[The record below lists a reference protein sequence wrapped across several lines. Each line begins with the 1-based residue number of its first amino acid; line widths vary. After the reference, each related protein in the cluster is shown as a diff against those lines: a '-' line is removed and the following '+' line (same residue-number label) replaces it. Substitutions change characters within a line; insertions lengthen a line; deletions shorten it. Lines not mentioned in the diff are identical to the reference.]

1 MLERPIFPNQV
12 FVSRLMSSNETW
24 AEENQTNLPIHEDKR
39 PLGLVE
45 VEHPIVL
52 AKHVAGREA
61 LARWVPP
68 TLQTTKLELIYSS
81 NVHGRCLETFYARL
95 VYFFSDVRVKCLS
108 RLTYSICL
116 SLQMLVCYS
125 YDNING
131 GT

>member
-1 MLERPIFPNQV
+1 MLQQPIFPRQD
-12 FVSRLMSSNETW
+12 FVSRLMASNETW

-45 VEHPIVL
+45 GEHPIVL

-81 NVHGRCLETFYARL
+81 NIHGRSLEMFYARL
-95 VYFFSDVRVKCLS
+95 VYFSVMMCVKCSS
-108 RLTYSICL
+108 RLTH
-116 SLQMLVCYS
+116 SLFIILHIDALVLF
-125 YDNING
+125 IR
-131 GT
+131 